1 MMEAMEL
8 VAQSNDSEARRKTGL
23 RRHDMYRPVHKGLR
37 SMMCDVL
44 VRVGRLDAGDDVE
57 VAATA
62 ACVRDMLGLCRS
74 HLHHEN
80 QFIHAAM
87 ESRRRGS
94 SATTARDHL
103 HHEKSIE
110 ALEGRLRVLEHGNRE
125 ARQEVAQALYRDLAL
140 FVADNFQHM
149 DVEETANNAELWETH
164 ADEELAAVHD
174 ALVASI
180 PPEKMLVY
188 LRWMVPAMAPEER
201 VELFAGIR
209 QNLPAEAFVG
219 VLAAAK
225 PGLAERDW
233 HKLMAAL
240 GELPLAA

>member
-8 VAQSNDSEARRKTGL
+8 VAQANDRETSRKTSL

-37 SMMCDVL
+37 SLMCDVL
-44 VRVGRLDAGDDVE
+44 VQVGRLDTGDAADL
-57 VAATA
+57 AATA
-62 ACVRDMLGLCRS
+62 GCVRDMLVLCRS

-87 ESRRRGS
+87 ESRRHGS
-94 SATTARDHL
+94 AATTAGDHL

-110 ALEGRLRVLEHGNRE
+110 ALERRLLELERGHGEARRE
-125 ARQEVAQALYRDLAL
+125 AAQALYRELAL

-149 DVEETANNAELWETH
+149 DVEETANNAMLWETH
-164 ADEELAAVHD
+164 SDEELTAVHD

-180 PPEKMLVY
+180 PPAKMLAY
-188 LRWMVPAMAPEER
+188 LRWMVPAMAPSER
-201 VELFAGIR
+201 VELLAGIR

-219 VLAAAK
+219 VLAAVK
-225 PGLAERDW
+225 PAMAQQDW

>member
-8 VAQSNDSEARRKTGL
+8 VAQSNGSEAGSKTGL

-37 SMMCDVL
+37 NLMCDVL
-44 VRVGRLDAGDDVE
+44 VRVGRMDAGDDAEAV
-57 VAATA
+57 ATA
-62 ACVRDMLGLCRS
+62 GCLRDMLVLCRS

-87 ESRRRGS
+87 ESRNYGS
-94 SATTARDHL
+94 AATTAGDHL

-110 ALEGRLRVLEHGNRE
+110 ALEVRLRVLEHGNRE
-125 ARQEVAQALYRDLAL
+125 ARQAAAQAIYRDLAL

-149 DVEETANNAELWETH
+149 DVEETANNAVLWESHT
-164 ADEELAAVHD
+164 DEELAAVHD

-180 PPEKMLVY
+180 PPEKMLAY
-188 LRWMVPAMAPEER
+188 LRWMVPAMAPDER
-201 VELFAGIR
+201 VELLTGIR

-219 VLAAAK
+219 VLAVTK

-240 GELPLAA
+240 GEMPLAA